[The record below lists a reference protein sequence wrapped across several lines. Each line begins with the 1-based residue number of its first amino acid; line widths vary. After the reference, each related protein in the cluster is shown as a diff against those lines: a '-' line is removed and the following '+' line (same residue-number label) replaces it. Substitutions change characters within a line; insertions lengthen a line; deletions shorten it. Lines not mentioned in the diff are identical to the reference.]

1 MTDVTKYRNVSL
13 SNETYK
19 GGHLLSTKMF
29 KGLQVSMSQLIDA
42 LVAEKIKDLKL
53 EKDLKDYRQPTRR
66 VSNKKKK
73 KTNNKK
79 NIKGIR
85 TFKRRK
91 IKL

>member
-42 LVAEKIKDLKL
+42 LVAEKIKDLK
-53 EKDLKDYRQPTRR
+53 KNKRNLK
-66 VSNKKKK
+66 
-73 KTNNKK
+73 
-79 NIKGIR
+79 
-85 TFKRRK
+85 
-91 IKL
+91 

>member
-1 MTDVTKYRNVSL
+1 
-13 SNETYK
+13 
-19 GGHLLSTKMF
+19 MF

-73 KTNNKK
+73 KTNGKAK
-79 NIKGIR
+79 SK
-85 TFKRRK
+85 
-91 IKL
+91 

>member
-53 EKDLKDYRQPTRR
+53 KQTLLLILLSSTRC
-66 VSNKKKK
+66 SSI
-73 KTNNKK
+73 K
-79 NIKGIR
+79 NISKCKCPI
-85 TFKRRK
+85 FKVQ
-91 IKL
+91 IFL

>member
-53 EKDLKDYRQPTRR
+53 EKELKDF
-66 VSNKKKK
+66 VSECSVFELQKLYKEMKLVKKYEK
-73 KTNNKK
+73 NN
-79 NIKGIR
+79 
-85 TFKRRK
+85 T
-91 IKL
+91 